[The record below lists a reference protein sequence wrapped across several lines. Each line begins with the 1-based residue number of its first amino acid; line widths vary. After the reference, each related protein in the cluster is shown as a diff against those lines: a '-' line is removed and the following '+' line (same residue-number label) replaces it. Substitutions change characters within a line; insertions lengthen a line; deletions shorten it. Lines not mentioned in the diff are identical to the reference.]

1 MKSNRKQTKGKR
13 PSSSLEYSKLI
24 EQALN
29 QPGISELMA
38 VYNYWRTLD
47 DVARQQFQAVGVKR
61 VILAS
66 NSSGPMVRRIT

>member
-1 MKSNRKQTKGKR
+1 MIRCS
-13 PSSSLEYSKLI
+13 I
-24 EQALN
+24 N